1 MKINKPT
8 ILNDRLVSDILN
20 LKQNKPLL
28 ISIAGGSA
36 TGKTSVVSKRLF
48 NLFTKIP
55 SVNPLI
61 INQDD
66 FQIGRPFVNSHKSKY
81 KWDDPRNFDLPTCT
95 TALKELIETNKTTIP
110 IFSVHETQRVGS
122 QPLEVNSNSVII
134 FEGLYTFLE
143 DELSDMA
150 DYKIFVQ
157 SHFYARL
164 LRRIFRFVYELKIP
178 DFDVALR
185 QMILKVQLANKEQ
198 VSLQRRKS
206 NLMIH
211 TPYSFTETFERFDLK
226 NKQPFEHPAEQK
238 VISFQLETELE
249 VQITLGKEN
258 SYFNLIYKNENYY
271 RTLIGDEVIKA
282 LSETD
287 PYSFD

>member
-1 MKINKPT
+1 MKINQPT
-8 ILNDRLVSDILN
+8 ILNDQLVSDILN

-28 ISIAGGSA
+28 ISVAGGSA
-36 TGKTSVVSKRLF
+36 TGKTSVVSKRLL
-48 NLFTKIP
+48 NLFTKVS
-55 SVNPLI
+55 SVDPLI
-61 INQDD
+61 INQDN
-66 FQIGRPFVNSHKSKY
+66 FQIGRPFVNSHESKY

-95 TALKELIETNKTTIP
+95 TALKELIKTNNTTIP
-110 IFSVHETQRVGS
+110 IFSVHKTQRVGS
-122 QPLEVNSNSVII
+122 QPLKINPNSIII

-143 DELSDMA
+143 DELSNMA

-185 QMILKVQLANKEQ
+185 QMVLKVQLANKEQ
-198 VSLQRRKS
+198 VSSQRRRS
-206 NLMIH
+206 DLVIH
-211 TPYSFTETFERFDLK
+211 TPYSFIETFERFNLK
-226 NKQPFEHPAEQK
+226 NKQPFKHQVEQK
-238 VISFQLETELE
+238 VISFQFEPELE

-258 SYFNLIYKNENYY
+258 SYFNLIYKNKNYY
-271 RTLIGDEVIKA
+271 RAPVEDEVIKV